1 MIVERFPAI
10 LLNLNLI
17 NILFSNS
24 NLMKTALLGLG
35 LLSCI
40 LSVDSAAQKSPEWK
54 YVEGKIVSPW
64 AEKVNAANVHPEYP
78 RPQMVR
84 QNWVNINGLWNF
96 SIVPKQSSETMPAAF
111 DGQILVPFAV
121 ESALSGVGKTVGK
134 DSVLW
139 YQRNIDFAPKL
150 KDQRV
155 LLHFGAVDWK
165 CDVFVNGKP
174 AGSHQGGYDP
184 FSFDITDLL
193 VKKKQQDISVRVW
206 DPSSDGPQPRGK
218 QIKNPHAIWYTPVTG
233 IWQTVWLETVP
244 TTHIA
249 DFKQVPDIDKQT
261 LTVTTTLKNA
271 GATDK
276 IRIVALD
283 GSNKV
288 AEQEIASGE
297 NAVLNIANAKLW
309 SPENPFLYDLV
320 ITVTRNGKV
329 VDEVKSYFAMR
340 KISMQLD
347 ANGIQRMALNNKF
360 LFQYGPLDQGWWPDG
375 LYTAPT
381 DEALKFDILKTKE
394 MGFNMIRKHVKVEP
408 ARWYRYCDEL
418 GMLVWQD
425 MPSGD
430 MGNNWEQR
438 PGITGDET
446 EKQRTPESEN
456 IYKTEWKAIMDAN
469 DHFPSIVVWVPFNEA
484 WGQFKTEEITNWT
497 MQYDPSRLVNS
508 ASGGNF
514 FPVGHIIDMHN
525 YPAPVMPRPEIFGA
539 KQIIVLGEFG
549 GLGLPIDGHV
559 WQQKDNWGYQSFKNQ
574 QELYARYES
583 FVKRFESLI
592 KKGLSAA
599 VYTQTTDVEIE
610 TNGLM
615 TYDRKVIKFPEAKL
629 KAIHMPL
636 YNTDWVKLKQ

>member
-1 MIVERFPAI
+1 
-10 LLNLNLI
+10 
-17 NILFSNS
+17 
-24 NLMKTALLGLG
+24 MKTALLGLG
-35 LLSCI
+35 LLSCV
-40 LSVDSAAQKSPEWK
+40 LGADSFAQKPSEWK
-54 YVEGKIVSPW
+54 YVEGKIVTPW
-64 AEKVNAANVHPEYP
+64 AEKVNVANVHPEYP

-84 QNWVNINGLWNF
+84 QNWVNINGLWNY
-96 SIVPKQSSETMPAAF
+96 SIVPKSASEARPASF

-155 LLHFGAVDWK
+155 LIHFGAVDWK

-174 AGSHQGGYDP
+174 AGTHQGGYDP

-249 DFKQVPDIDKQT
+249 DFKQIPDIDKQT
-261 LTVTTTLKNA
+261 VSVTTTLTNA
-271 GATDK
+271 AATDK
-276 IRIVALD
+276 IKIVAMD
-283 GSNKV
+283 GASKV
-288 AEQEIASGE
+288 ADQEIASGE
-297 NAVLNIANAKLW
+297 NAVLNIPNAKLW
-309 SPENPFLYDLV
+309 SPENPFLYDLT
-320 ITVTRNGKV
+320 ISVTRNGKV
-329 VDEVKSYFAMR
+329 IDEVKSYFAMR

-438 PGITGDET
+438 PGITGAET
-446 EKQRTPESEN
+446 DKDRTPESEN

-514 FPVGHIIDMHN
+514 HPVGHIIDMHN
-525 YPAPVMPRPEIFGA
+525 YPAPVMPRPDLFGA

-549 GLGLPIDGHV
+549 GLGLPVDGHV
-559 WQQKDNWGYQSFKNQ
+559 WQQKDNWGYQSFKSQ
-574 QELYARYES
+574 EELYARYES
-583 FVKRFESLI
+583 FIKRFEPLI

-615 TYDRKVIKFPEAKL
+615 TYDRKVIKFPETKL
-629 KAIHMPL
+629 KQIHTPL
-636 YNTDWVKLKQ
+636 YNAGWVKLKP

>member
-1 MIVERFPAI
+1 MKKT
-10 LLNLNLI
+10 LLLLG
-17 NILFSNS
+17 ILFCFQ
-24 NLMKTALLGLG
+24 TAN
-35 LLSCI
+35 
-40 LSVDSAAQKSPEWK
+40 AQAQKPSDWK
-54 YVEGKIVSPW
+54 YVEGKIVTSW
-64 AEKVNAANVHPEYP
+64 ADKVNAANAHPEYP

-84 QNWVNINGLWNF
+84 QNWFNINGLWNYA
-96 SIVPKQSSETMPAAF
+96 IVAKQTSKTKPATF

-139 YQRNIDFAPKL
+139 YQRMIDFAPKL

-184 FSFDITDLL
+184 FTFDITDHL
-193 VKKKQQDISVRVW
+193 VKKKQQEISVRVW

-218 QIKNPHAIWYTPVTG
+218 QIKNPNSIWYTPVTG
-233 IWQTVWLETVP
+233 IWQTVWIETVP
-244 TTHIA
+244 TSHIA
-249 DFKQVPDIDKQT
+249 SFLQIPDIDKQT
-261 LTVTTTLKNA
+261 LTVNA
-271 GATDK
+271 KLDNAAATDK
-276 IRIVALD
+276 IKITAFD
-283 GSNKV
+283 GANKV
-288 AEQEIASGE
+288 AEQEITASGS
-297 NAVLNIANAKLW
+297 AVLNIANPKLW
-309 SPENPFLYDLV
+309 SPDSPLLYDWT
-320 ITVTRNGKV
+320 IAVTRNGKV
-329 VDEVKSYFAMR
+329 IDEVKSYFAMR
-340 KISMQLD
+340 KIGMQPD
-347 ANGIQRMALNNKF
+347 ANGIQRMTLNNKF

-438 PGITGDET
+438 PGITGAET
-446 EKQRTPESEN
+446 EKDRTPESEN
-456 IYKTEWKAIMDAN
+456 IYKTEWKAIIDAN
-469 DHFPSIVVWVPFNEA
+469 RHFPSIVVWVPFNEA

-497 MQYDPSRLVNS
+497 MQYDPTRLVNS

-525 YPAPVMPRPEIFGA
+525 YPEPVMPRPDIFGA

-549 GLGLPIDGHV
+549 GLGLPVDKHT
-559 WQQKDNWGYQSFKNQ
+559 WQQKDNWGYQSFKSPE
-574 QELYARYES
+574 ELVARYEALI
-583 FVKRFESLI
+583 KRFEPLI

-599 VYTQTTDVEIE
+599 VYTQTTDVEVEI
-610 TNGLM
+610 NGLM
-615 TYDRKVIKFPEAKL
+615 TYDRKVVKFPEAKL
-629 KAIHMPL
+629 KQLHAPL
-636 YNTDWVKLKQ
+636 YNVDWVKLKP